1 MENQKLINIV
11 GVVGLVLVVAVLFFN
26 KNDIDHDSHMML
38 DGQTM
43 KNDDMN
49 GMHNNMTIENDEQ
62 FLNAMIPHHQEA
74 VSSASEVLARGGSFP
89 EIKTLAE
96 NIIRSQSLEI
106 DQMKGWY
113 EFWFQK
119 PFMNHS
125 TYIPMMRELSGL
137 SGAELDKAFLEDMI
151 MHHDSAV
158 MMAEQA
164 KIVGREEIKKMS
176 GDIITAQTKEIEMM
190 KEWLE
195 TKFK

>member
-26 KNDIDHDSHMML
+26 KNDVDHDSHMML

-43 KNDDMN
+43 QNDEIN

>member
-26 KNDIDHDSHMML
+26 KNDVDHDSHMML

-43 KNDDMN
+43 QNDEIN

-176 GDIITAQTKEIEMM
+176 GDIITAQTKEIEMIN
-190 KEWLE
+190 EWLD
-195 TKFK
+195 TKF